1 MEEIVLVSGK
11 HTLICLGG
19 RLSSRSLTKDRRAQK
34 LRPLHMFALLLKT
47 DTMRAHKILK
57 WLTNMLMFLTSLSL
71 ASCMVGPDYHPP
83 KTKVAA
89 QWSSGQSEELADA
102 YWWHSFND
110 PTLSQL
116 IEVAWRNNPSL
127 QSAGVRVVQAR
138 AQLNQSIG
146 NLFPQQQAISGGLNY
161 YNQLSATRGP
171 SEFTTAQLLFSASW
185 EADFWG
191 KYRRMIQSDR
201 AAFLSTVAA
210 YDDALVT
217 LVADVASTYV
227 NIRTAEERIQVA
239 EKNLEAE
246 RESHRVASV
255 QFKYGETSELD
266 VRQAATLLSQTA
278 AQIPPLED
286 SRNQAKNALA
296 VYLGQPPDKINEYL
310 KGPGSIPAVPN
321 QVAVGIP
328 HDLLRR
334 RPDVREA
341 GLSAASECALIGVAK
356 ANMYPAF
363 SLAGA
368 FGLSSNSVG
377 TNSLSDIF
385 MWQGKNL
392 QAGAS
397 FVWPVFNYGR
407 LINQVRV
414 QDAQFQAAILNY
426 QNIVLTAQQEVENGL
441 SVFSTQQQALAKL
454 MDAAASARRSTELS
468 MIQYKAGETT
478 YTTVLT
484 TEQAQLTA
492 EDALA
497 SAQGNVA
504 LGLISVYR
512 ALGGGW
518 EMRNN
523 RDVIS
528 DEVKTEMERRTN
540 WGAMLEAEHHLP
552 AAGPP

>member
-1 MEEIVLVSGK
+1 
-11 HTLICLGG
+11 
-19 RLSSRSLTKDRRAQK
+19 
-34 LRPLHMFALLLKT
+34 MFST
-47 DTMRAHKILK
+47 S
-57 WLTNMLMFLTSLSL
+57 MFLV
-71 ASCMVGPDYHPP
+71 SCMVGPDYHAP

-89 QWSSGQSEELADA
+89 QWSTGQSGELADT
-102 YWWHSFND
+102 YWWRSFDD
-110 PTLSQL
+110 PVLSQL
-116 IEVAWRNNPSL
+116 IEVAWRDNLSL

-138 AQLNQSIG
+138 AQLNQAIG
-146 NLFPQQQAISGGLNY
+146 NLFPQQQAISGGFNY

-171 SEFTTAQLLFSASW
+171 SEFTTSQLLFAASW

-191 KYRRMIQSDR
+191 KYRRTIQSDR

-217 LVADVASTYV
+217 LIADVASTYV
-227 NIRTAEERIQVA
+227 NIRTAEQRIRVA

-246 RESHRVASV
+246 RESYRVASV

-278 AQIPPLED
+278 AQIPPLQD
-286 SRNQAKNALA
+286 SLNQAKNALA
-296 VYLGQPPDKINEYL
+296 VYLGEPPDKINEYL
-310 KGPGSIPAVPN
+310 KGSGSIPVAPN
-321 QVAVGIP
+321 QVTVGIP
-328 HDLLRR
+328 RDLLRR

-341 GLSAASECALIGVAK
+341 GLNAASECALIGVAK

-363 SLAGA
+363 SLSGA
-368 FGLSSNSVG
+368 FGLSSNNVG
-377 TNSLSDIF
+377 TNSLSDMF
-385 MWQGKNL
+385 MWQGKTL

-426 QNIVLTAQQEVENGL
+426 QNVVLTAQQEVENGL

-504 LGLISVYR
+504 LGLISIYR

-518 EMRNN
+518 EMRNS

-528 DEVKTEMERRTN
+528 DELKAEMERRTN

-552 AAGPP
+552 ATQLP